1 MTGWCDY
8 TDLRTEL
15 RALSS
20 VASLNIVHQ
29 LGKRIETNVTD
40 LAAALA
46 LSQPLVSWHLRNLRR
61 VGLVRTRRQ
70 GREVFCS
77 LDRARFAVC
86 QRALSAVASPVDP
99 HPREAQRPP
108 ENDVVSGDD
117 QHARPRLRAGPPS
130 G

>member
-77 LDRARFAVC
+77 LDRARFALC
-86 QRALSAVASPVDP
+86 QRALEAVASPEDP
-99 HPREAQRPP
+99 LPREAQRVPD
-108 ENDVVSGDD
+108 NAVVPGDG

>member
-29 LGKRIETNVTD
+29 LGKRMETNVTD

-86 QRALSAVASPVDP
+86 QRALEAVVSSEDP
-99 HPREAQRPP
+99 LPREAQHPP
-108 ENDVVSGDD
+108 ENGVVPGDG